1 MILILKRALGC
12 LSIVILFSL
21 TNILNAQSLEFKGLK
36 IEDGIETVKFSI
48 QGVETVEELSII
60 TKQINNLKNVHV
72 LSFDVRQNIASVM
85 LNSKKH
91 ISADAIREIL
101 LDNNTDFSSKSIA
114 TDNKELFKEVLLKE
128 KELRK

>member
-48 QGVETVEELSII
+48 QGVESVEELSII

>member
-101 LDNNTDFSSKSIA
+101 LDYNTDFSSKSIA

>member
-36 IEDGIETVKFSI
+36 IEDGIETVKLSI

-101 LDNNTDFSSKSIA
+101 LDYNTDFSSKSIA

>member
-12 LSIVILFSL
+12 LSIVILFSI

-101 LDNNTDFSSKSIA
+101 LDNNTDFSSMSIA
-114 TDNKELFKEVLLKE
+114 TDNKGLFKEVLLKE